1 MKNTTLGSEDVSME
15 SPHKALGKLLAQKA
29 SEDALRDEEEGQC
42 NLTSFQ
48 ELQILLSS
56 RDEVSSFLE
65 FQYFWA
71 DFISFSANN
80 NSPGEVS
87 FALKIVG

>member
-56 RDEVSSFLE
+56 RDEVSSFWNFNIFGQILSHFQQMIIVLE
-65 FQYFWA
+65 KFH
-71 DFISFSANN
+71 
-80 NSPGEVS
+80 
-87 FALKIVG
+87 LR

>member
-1 MKNTTLGSEDVSME
+1 ME
-15 SPHKALGKLLAQKA
+15 SPHKALGRLLAQKA

-56 RDEVSSFLE
+56 RDEVCSSL
-65 FQYFWA
+65 
-71 DFISFSANN
+71 
-80 NSPGEVS
+80 G
-87 FALKIVG
+87 L